1 VRLWSCAIIL
11 TITLFGILFG
21 AGCSSTR
28 HIAATERN
36 LPPDDVL
43 SRTLARDHRISTLQG
58 EGSITIESPE
68 LSNSGSFDVDIRK
81 PDSLRVKLN
90 GPFGIYIGTLAMS
103 PTQFVFFNARENIA
117 TVGQPDG
124 RTLRSIFHITLKFDE
139 ILKAFTGEF
148 LSSLSRDSLDNF
160 STIEDQYVF
169 RFRSAAGIQE
179 YRIDPDRFAVTSYR
193 LLDADGK
200 PSIIAVASRFDDD
213 REIVMPGLVRVIL
226 PAERRSVTIA
236 YSEIKTNVPVQCSFT
251 IPQQAEVHQR

>member
-1 VRLWSCAIIL
+1 MRVWACAIIL
-11 TITLFGILFG
+11 QLLLV
-21 AGCSSTR
+21 AGCSSTK
-28 HIAATERN
+28 HIVATERT
-36 LPPDDVL
+36 LSPDDVV

-81 PDSLRVKLN
+81 PDSLRVKLS

-103 PTQFVFFNARENIA
+103 PNQFVFFNARENVA

-124 RTLRSIFHITLKFDE
+124 RTLRSIFHMTLRFDE

-148 LSSLSRDSLDNF
+148 LSSLSTDSLDRF
-160 STIEDQYVF
+160 SVIDDQYVL
-169 RFRSAAGIQE
+169 RFRSTGGIQE

-193 LLDADGK
+193 LLNDEGK
-200 PSIIAVASRFDDD
+200 PTIIAVASRFDDD

-251 IPQQAEVHQR
+251 IPQQAEVRQR